1 MPGRFWRR
9 SSGQFSP
16 FYHILTLKYFVEL
29 WIYSNGV
36 RKHVDGFIL
45 RAKCMLFDCVKTGVQ
60 PWNFKSIHGIYWPA
74 QDAESATGRKTL

>member
-1 MPGRFWRR
+1 M
-9 SSGQFSP
+9 
-16 FYHILTLKYFVEL
+16 
-29 WIYSNGV
+29 
-36 RKHVDGFIL
+36 DGFIL